1 MLEFP
6 KAPILLLPFSTIYI
20 NDLHDDVICH
30 VAIYADDTT
39 LCSKFDQAFD
49 LRQQLKLASELEC
62 DLRDTVDW
70 SKKLLVDFNARNTQ
84 IVSSDQSNNTGAIN
98 VKMDGPALEENSSF
112 KMLGLTFFSKLDWV
126 SYILSVTKTVSK
138 KVGAFIRFMKFL
150 SPEVALYLYKSTIRR
165 YIGILFSCLGWCP

>member
-1 MLEFP
+1 M
-6 KAPILLLPFSTIYI
+6 
-20 NDLHDDVICH
+20 
-30 VAIYADDTT
+30 
-39 LCSKFDQAFD
+39 
-49 LRQQLKLASELEC
+49 
-62 DLRDTVDW
+62 DW